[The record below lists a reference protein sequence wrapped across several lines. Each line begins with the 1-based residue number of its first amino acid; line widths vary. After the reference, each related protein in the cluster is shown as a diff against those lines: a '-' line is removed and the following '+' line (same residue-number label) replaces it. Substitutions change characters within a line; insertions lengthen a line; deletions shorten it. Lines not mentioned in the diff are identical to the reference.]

1 MPDQIQIRSRD
12 YWVKD
17 DVWLTWVLVD
27 PAGDG
32 TVHAYF
38 INEASENETSQIF
51 AELTFPSAEAALEAL
66 QRNRFRRYAEKTY
79 MQSSSYFRPPSPPFR
94 RTTLHPNLLYSI
106 FWTDSPVS
114 EANVLQTIATM
125 IEKYEPGLKLEGAFT
140 NGVRGRAD
148 PQYFATRAERF
159 RRLAVKN
166 GLSVSFMEAGTDVMH
181 DATSADG
188 AEADPRINW
197 RLTACHG
204 DYYIHIMALDQAL
217 SRFACCLQ
225 TSTEFEEGLV
235 SEHRSRCTLYKTG
248 NLAEIAK
255 ILDEI
260 YATIK
265 RQDEQRCKQD
275 EQRREQ
281 DRLDAIE
288 RERKIRQE
296 RLESAERR
304 RRKLICALV
313 CIIVV
318 FLIGYASSQEW
329 ISKETGLTLI
339 IATILLVVGWYGFN
353 EQQKKIREYSR
364 AIDEQNER
372 KAKAEEKYRIYEEN
386 YQREEKALR
395 KRVLDD
401 LKAVARRDKRR
412 LDSEAVEA
420 AKKIMER
427 QGVNNPGMA
436 EKHPEIV
443 KLWTALI
450 DDLSAETLEDA
461 KGIQDRLADLLYPE
475 TLEDVEA
482 LRSLQSEGLKK
493 FSLGKKPNA
502 EHLDAAKALNEI
514 WARDMRRRIEEE
526 EAEERERARK
536 RKQEKE
542 QATLVD
548 EMMKRS
554 AKNIARMYGLP
565 ENAFEGMRPEEVAMH
580 ARFLR
585 LSHKFAHLP
594 AEEQKA
600 RTLEELERELDQER
614 QERRRRME

>member
-12 YWVKD
+12 YWVKY

-66 QRNRFRRYAEKTY
+66 QRNRFRRYPEKTY

-125 IEKYEPGLKLEGAFT
+125 IKKYEPRFKLEGAFT

-148 PQYFATRAERF
+148 PQYSATRAERF
-159 RRLAVKN
+159 RRQAAKN
-166 GLSVSFMEAGTDVMH
+166 GVSVSFMEAGADVM
-181 DATSADG
+181 DSVFADG

-197 RLTACHG
+197 RLTACHS

-248 NLAEIAK
+248 NLAEIEK

-265 RQDEQRCKQD
+265 RQDEQRRKQD

-281 DRLDAIE
+281 DRIDAIE

-304 RRKLICALV
+304 RRKLICVLV

-329 ISKETGLTLI
+329 ISKETGFTLI

-372 KAKAEEKYRIYEEN
+372 KGKAEEKYRIYEEN

-401 LKAVARRDKRR
+401 LKAVARGDKRR

-420 AKKIMER
+420 AKKIMEG

-436 EKHPEIV
+436 DLPEIV
-443 KLWTALI
+443 KPWTALI
-450 DDLSAETLEDA
+450 DAARWSLPSMAA
-461 KGIQDRLADLLYPE
+461 AWSNRLGS
-475 TLEDVEA
+475 V
-482 LRSLQSEGLKK
+482 
-493 FSLGKKPNA
+493 
-502 EHLDAAKALNEI
+502 
-514 WARDMRRRIEEE
+514 
-526 EAEERERARK
+526 
-536 RKQEKE
+536 
-542 QATLVD
+542 
-548 EMMKRS
+548 
-554 AKNIARMYGLP
+554 
-565 ENAFEGMRPEEVAMH
+565 
-580 ARFLR
+580 
-585 LSHKFAHLP
+585 P
-594 AEEQKA
+594 A
-600 RTLEELERELDQER
+600 
-614 QERRRRME
+614 